1 MTITT
6 KQKDKNFWI
15 DLGLMMIYLA
25 GVEKWSYDKVRVNIE
40 HDLFG
45 YEQKKQ
51 EMNKYFLER
60 CSGYRNLPLTKMEIL
75 RVIMNCSD
83 IDDGEQERYKS
94 PDENRVNNAISLA
107 LEDSDND

>member
-1 MTITT
+1 MTNTT
-6 KQKDKNFWI
+6 KQEDENFWI

-25 GVEKWSYDKVRVNIE
+25 GVEKWSYDKVRINIE

-60 CSGYRNLPLTKMEIL
+60 CNGYRTLPLTRMEIL

-83 IDDGEQERYKS
+83 LDKQEEYKS
-94 PDENRVNNAISLA
+94 PNENRVNNAISLA

>member
-1 MTITT
+1 MTDTT
-6 KQKDKNFWI
+6 KQEDENFWI

-45 YEQKKQ
+45 YERKKH
-51 EMNKYFLER
+51 ELDKYFLER
-60 CSGYRNLPLTKMEIL
+60 CSGYRNLPLTRMEIL

-83 IDDGEQERYKS
+83 DEQEGYKS

>member
-1 MTITT
+1 MTKTT
-6 KQKDKNFWI
+6 KQEDENFWI

-60 CSGYRNLPLTKMEIL
+60 CSGYRNLPLTRMEIL

-83 IDDGEQERYKS
+83 LDKQEEHKS

>member
-1 MTITT
+1 MTRPT
-6 KQKDKNFWI
+6 KQEDENFWI

-40 HDLFG
+40 HDLLG
-45 YEQKKQ
+45 YEQKK
-51 EMNKYFLER
+51 NFNDKYFLER
-60 CSGYRNLPLTKMEIL
+60 CHGYRNLPLTKMQVL

-83 IDDGEQERYKS
+83 DEQEGYKS